1 MEFDREIP
9 IHGSNEVNKGGDAK
23 RKGSAGRQRMTED
36 EGRDIND
43 LADTF
48 IKNFHNRLK
57 IQLGD
62 SMKPTS
68 HYYNERFPSQ
78 ISRVW
83 IDLNQYLIDVN
94 GETESIN
101 WPVL

>member
-9 IHGSNEVNKGGDAK
+9 IHGSIEVNKGGDAK
-23 RKGSAGRQRMTED
+23 RKGSAVRQRMTED

-48 IKNFHNRLK
+48 IKNFHNQLK

-62 SMKPTS
+62 SM
-68 HYYNERFPSQ
+68 N
-78 ISRVW
+78 
-83 IDLNQYLIDVN
+83 
-94 GETESIN
+94 
-101 WPVL
+101 PVRR

>member
-9 IHGSNEVNKGGDAK
+9 IHGSNEVNKGGDAKRKAIMEFDREIPIHGSNEVNMAGDAK

-48 IKNFHNRLK
+48 IKNFHNHLK

-62 SMKPTS
+62 SMKLV
-68 HYYNERFPSQ
+68 R
-78 ISRVW
+78 R
-83 IDLNQYLIDVN
+83 
-94 GETESIN
+94 
-101 WPVL
+101 

>member
-62 SMKPTS
+62 SMKPV
-68 HYYNERFPSQ
+68 R
-78 ISRVW
+78 RR
-83 IDLNQYLIDVN
+83 
-94 GETESIN
+94 
-101 WPVL
+101 